1 MAYSHSE
8 PGFGGKQSLIVPYPN
23 PYVTQPQR
31 RDAEDAEAGEEYFLR
46 VLVSG
51 VFQQLLWSDPQS
63 QSKSFT
69 LQVMSDVA
77 PFSRRLGASALKLP
91 SVPSLRADQG
101 PYPQAGMPVLLL

>member
-8 PGFGGKQSLIVPYPN
+8 PGFGGTQSPVVPYPN

-31 RDAEDAEAGEEYFLR
+31 RDAEDAEAGEEYFFR

-63 QSKSFT
+63 QSTSCT

-77 PFSRRLGASALKLP
+77 PFSRRLGVEIAFG
-91 SVPSLRADQG
+91 SLVTHGSGSPAVGRAHILR
-101 PYPQAGMPVLLL
+101 Y